1 MKRRSAI
8 LLPSAALL
16 AAGGGLLGYSSPA
29 EAQLLPSRVTSRL
42 VKGDPT
48 LGEPFSPGPIYQG
61 SRVQQLQIYADRIVI
76 GIRTTLLNWDRSTK
90 QFGPYGKTVAPN
102 GNPVAPTVLN
112 FGPGEIITKID
123 TFYGDVGLVGVEPY
137 TDFEGGGVEGILG
150 LRIRTNFSSY
160 QQIGLFKEGSGN
172 FQYNAPRSYEIIGF
186 NGAFRYPGSD
196 VSMLAAIGVVIRR
209 IGR

>member
-8 LLPSAALL
+8 LLPGAALL
-16 AAGGGLLGYSSPA
+16 AAGNGLLGYSSPA

-48 LGEPFSPGPIYQG
+48 SGEPFSAGPIYRG
-61 SRVQQLQIYADRIVI
+61 SRVRQLQIYADRIVI
-76 GIRTTLLNWDRSTK
+76 GIQTTLLNWDGSTQ
-90 QFGPYGKTVAPN
+90 QFGLYGKTVAPN
-102 GNPVAPTVLN
+102 GNPVAPVVLN
-112 FGPGEIITKID
+112 FSSGEIIKQID

-137 TDFEGGGVEGILG
+137 TDFEGGGVEGVLG

-172 FQYNAPRSYEIIGF
+172 SQFRVPRFYEIIGF

-196 VSMLAAIGVVIRR
+196 VGMLAAIGVVIRR
-209 IGR
+209 VGR